1 MPIYLL
7 RSTFLSNTHLF
18 IEMVNKLSCMLWV
31 DSEMQFFRL
40 GFWTHIHFLLLYN
53 HNLFTIRFVTI
64 FTCSSHQREVKGH
77 GDSDSG
83 TLLST
88 NDQTLNTSRQ
98 LLNTNSESSNAKQQ
112 SYR

>member
-1 MPIYLL
+1 MPTYLL

-31 DSEMQFFRL
+31 DSEMQFFSL

-64 FTCSSHQREVKGH
+64 HVVLISVRSKVTVI
-77 GDSDSG
+77 
-83 TLLST
+83 
-88 NDQTLNTSRQ
+88 QTP
-98 LLNTNSESSNAKQQ
+98 AHC
-112 SYR
+112 